1 MSRRKLLATS
11 EAGFVSLEASTH
23 KRPIGTF
30 VPTLGTPRRSPRL
43 AAKRKRCHAESLPQL
58 SLAKRSAPADSG
70 LPAATLLAVRK
81 IAHSRQCLH
90 LSLIARLLGIGA
102 RLGTHAIVVT
112 VRYFTSYKSVF
123 HLEGGKPWDFPPPP
137 PSDQFPPP

>member
-23 KRPIGTF
+23 KRLVGTF
-30 VPTLGTPRRSPRL
+30 VPTLGTPRRSARL

-81 IAHSRQCLH
+81 IAYSRQCLRF
-90 LSLIARLLGIGA
+90 SLIARLLGIGA
-102 RLGTHAIVVT
+102 RLGTRAIVVT
-112 VRYFTSYKSVF
+112 VRYFTSYKSKNSNVTTV
-123 HLEGGKPWDFPPPP
+123 GKF
-137 PSDQFPPP
+137 